1 MSHTLK
7 KNIMINKILII
18 YYSLTGN
25 TQLIAEAI
33 KEETGADIER
43 LKPIKDLDSESGT
56 RFFWGGMH
64 AKMKQKPKLE
74 PLKYD
79 PNGYDMIFLGTPVW
93 AWTLTPPIRSF
104 LSSNDLSNKPIA
116 IWNCAAG
123 NGIKAMQRLKK
134 ELKNI
139 KIVGENT
146 FQNPLSNNPDEQVKN
161 AREWA
166 AEIIQSL

>member
-1 MSHTLK
+1 MV
-7 KNIMINKILII
+7 NKILIV

-25 TQLIAEAI
+25 TKLIAEAI

-43 LKPIKDLDSESGT
+43 LKPIKDLNSESGT

-74 PLKYD
+74 PLKHNPNNYD
-79 PNGYDMIFLGTPVW
+79 LIFLGTPVW

-104 LSSNDLSNKPIA
+104 LKMNDISSKTLA

-123 NGIKAMQRLKK
+123 NGIKAMQILKK
-134 ELKNI
+134 ELQNT
-139 KIVGENT
+139 KIAGEKT
-146 FQNPLSNNPDEQVKN
+146 FTEPLANDPDEQVKN
-161 AREWA
+161 AKEWA
-166 AEIIQSL
+166 VEIIKSL